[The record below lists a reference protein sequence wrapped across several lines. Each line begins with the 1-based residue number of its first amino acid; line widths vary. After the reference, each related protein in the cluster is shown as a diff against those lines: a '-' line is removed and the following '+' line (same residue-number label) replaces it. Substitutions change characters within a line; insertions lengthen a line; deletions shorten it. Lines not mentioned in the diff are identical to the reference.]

1 MNFKDIGLNEKIV
14 TILHQMGYENPTPIQ
29 EKTIPLALAKKDV
42 VGRSETGSGKTM
54 AFALPII
61 QNIDTSIESVQSLI
75 VCPTRELA
83 NQCATEILKVT
94 SSLSGIKV
102 CAVFGG
108 TNMDRQIIALKKRP
122 QIVVGTPG
130 RLLDHMKRKT
140 IKLNFLKTIVLDEA
154 DEMLDM
160 GFREDIESILKS
172 TPTDRQTLLFS
183 ATIPQEIKKI
193 IKNYLHDEVLIEIGV
208 ENKAIDKT
216 EQFYTCCKQQKK
228 LDVLIHLIKT
238 IIVGKTI
245 VFANTKRMVDKIYE
259 YLQQE
264 HFSCSAIHGDM
275 RQSARSRVMKDMKM
289 GDNPILIATDVA
301 ARGIDIKNI
310 EYIINYD
317 IPVQQEYY
325 IHRIGRTARAG
336 ESGKVVNII
345 SNQTQLNNL
354 KQIEKIT
361 QSKIVFLDSPFN
373 EKFEETDILKN
384 AKSKNYDKRHGTKSG
399 YGNMNRKK
407 TDYFKSFNKNYR
419 KSYGKTENAD
429 ENANKEFSFNKT
441 SKKYSTFKNDRFN
454 ENTDVNEFEKKP
466 RRDFNKFNNTEKSE
480 FNHHYKKNY
489 KSEGNYE
496 KHYKNIEDGFTSAK
510 SKFHKNERQDFPIK
524 NDTVANKKREYSRDD
539 KNRFGDKENN
549 FFKKDYRKDNKK
561 SFKKFGEKKK
571 EFSLENNST
580 NSKKPYTIYNKN
592 NKNKPYSVHKQNFKK
607 DN

>member
-1 MNFKDIGLNEKIV
+1 MKFEDIGLNEKI
-14 TILHQMGYENPTPIQ
+14 TKILHQMGYENPTPIQ

-108 TNMDRQIIALKKRP
+108 TNMDRQITALKKRP

-130 RLLDHMKRKT
+130 RLIDHIKRKT
-140 IKLNFLKTIVLDEA
+140 IKLNFLKTVVLDEA

-172 TPTDRQTLLFS
+172 TPSDRQTLLFS

-193 IKNYLHDEVLIEIGV
+193 IKNYLHNEVLIEIGV

-238 IIVGKTI
+238 IIVGKSI

-259 YLQQE
+259 HLQQE
-264 HFSCSAIHGDM
+264 HLSCSAIHGDM

-301 ARGIDIKNI
+301 ARGIDIKNV
-310 EYIINYD
+310 EFIINYD
-317 IPVQQEYY
+317 VPVQQEYY

-336 ESGKVVNII
+336 ESGKVINII
-345 SNQTQLNNL
+345 SNQSQLNNL
-354 KQIEKIT
+354 KQLEKIT

-373 EKFEETDILKN
+373 EKFEEVDIAKN
-384 AKSKNYDKRHGTKSG
+384 NYYKKGKTGYVNTNKTHTNHFKN
-399 YGNMNRKK
+399 
-407 TDYFKSFNKNYR
+407 FNKGNR
-419 KSYGKTENAD
+419 SSFRKTENAD
-429 ENANKEFSFNKT
+429 ENTEKVFSLSKTNKKHF
-441 SKKYSTFKNDRFN
+441 TFKNNRFN
-454 ENTDVNEFEKKP
+454 ENVDFNQFEKKP
-466 RRDFNKFNNTEKSE
+466 RKRFNKFNNAEKNEFNRHKKSYKSE
-480 FNHHYKKNY
+480 ADYRKNY
-489 KSEGNYE
+489 KNR
-496 KHYKNIEDGFTSAK
+496 EDGLNDTK
-510 SKFHKNERQDFPIK
+510 SKFYK
-524 NDTVANKKREYSRDD
+524 NDSQNYKLENNTITGKKREFSRDN
-539 KNRFGDKENN
+539 KNKFDDKESS
-549 FFKKDYRKDNKK
+549 FLKKDYRKYGKK
-561 SFKKFGEKKK
+561 NDKRFGEKKK
-571 EFSLENNST
+571 EFGFESNASS
-580 NSKKPYTIYNKN
+580 SKKPYKMFNKN
-592 NKNKPYSVHKQNFKK
+592 YKSKPYSVHKQNFKK